1 MSECECKTSS
11 TTQVST
17 SMASTQASTTKV
29 ENGLRCQVCQL
40 ELHMCDGESDNG
52 KSVTC
57 LDGEVCVKLEEGMN
71 YKQKQSIFYLL
82 DYNLGYDGD
91 FRYYRMCEEHNPAN
105 DCEILNED
113 EVKLFSNY
121 VI

>member
-71 YKQKQSIFYLL
+71 YKQKQSTLFNSKTTYSTMG
-82 DYNLGYDGD
+82 NWEPWRSTKYD
-91 FRYYRMCEEHNPAN
+91 
-105 DCEILNED
+105 
-113 EVKLFSNY
+113 
-121 VI
+121 